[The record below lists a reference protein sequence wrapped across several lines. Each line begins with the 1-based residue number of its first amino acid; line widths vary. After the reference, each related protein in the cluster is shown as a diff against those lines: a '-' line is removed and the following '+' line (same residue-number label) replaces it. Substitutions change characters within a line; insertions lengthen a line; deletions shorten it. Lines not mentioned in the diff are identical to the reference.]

1 MKVDR
6 LSQPGDGLV
15 NEDLVLSGRYHALV
29 IDGATAEPGAETG
42 CVHDV
47 RWLVARLG
55 TALDRLLVE
64 RPAEDL
70 RAVLRAAIE
79 SVRDAHSG
87 TCDLGN
93 PCGPTATVAILRERD
108 GLADYLVLSDAAVV
122 LERLDGTVE
131 AVIDDRI
138 DRLLH
143 LSWQEVRPL
152 RNAPG
157 GFWVAGSDP
166 AAADQARTGTVELS
180 RLRRAALLTDGAY
193 RLVERYGWTWH
204 QLLDVAEL
212 DGPAAVVHE
221 TRRAELRT
229 APGHFAGKHH
239 DDATVAFCR
248 FETTAA
254 PLARPT
260 HEVTK

>member
-6 LSQPGDGLV
+6 LSRSGNGLV
-15 NEDLVLSGRYHALV
+15 NEDLALSGAHHALV

-42 CVHDV
+42 CVHSV

-55 TALDRLLVE
+55 SALDRILVQ
-64 RPAEDL
+64 RPGEDL
-70 RAVLRAAIE
+70 RVVLRAAIE
-79 SVRDAHSG
+79 SVREAHGG

-108 GLADYLVLSDAAVV
+108 GLADYLVLSDSAVTF
-122 LERLDGTVE
+122 EYLDGRVE
-131 AVIDDRI
+131 SVIDDRI
-138 DRLLH
+138 GELLH

-166 AAADQARTGTVELS
+166 AAADHALTGTVEIS

-193 RLVERYGWTWH
+193 RLVERYGWTWS
-204 QLLDVAEL
+204 QLLDIAEL
-212 DGPAAVVHE
+212 DGPAAVIAE
-221 TRRAELRT
+221 TRRAERRT
-229 APGHFAGKHH
+229 APGRFDGKHH
-239 DDATVAFCR
+239 DDATIAFCQ
-248 FETTAA
+248 FETTAD
-254 PLARPT
+254 PLPRPI